1 MTKLVKISSK
11 ASHKILGV
19 DPSSKEVLISIS
31 FDKFNDSQFNEIVNN
46 IMGVTK
52 WNKYWMFIITV
63 F

>member
-52 WNKYWMFIITV
+52 
-63 F
+63 